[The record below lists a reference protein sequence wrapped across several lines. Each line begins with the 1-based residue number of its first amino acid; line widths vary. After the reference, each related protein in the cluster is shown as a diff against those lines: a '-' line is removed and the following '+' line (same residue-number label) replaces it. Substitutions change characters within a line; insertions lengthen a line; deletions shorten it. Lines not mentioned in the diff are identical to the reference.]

1 MSSLLNKIVSLC
13 ASRRDPE
20 DSDPQE
26 TEKWLEALEA
36 VVEHAG
42 RARMEYL
49 LDRLAALAQELAHRG
64 QPAVIF
70 VNEHVVDA
78 GVVAQARQRYGKTAC
93 PAIAP

>member
-1 MSSLLNKIVSLC
+1 MPDVKAEWIREEFMSSLLNKIVSLC

-49 LDRLAALAQELAHRG
+49 LD
-64 QPAVIF
+64 
-70 VNEHVVDA
+70 
-78 GVVAQARQRYGKTAC
+78 
-93 PAIAP
+93 